1 MSKVMVLGSF
11 VVDLMSR
18 SPHFP
23 EKGETVKS
31 NFFKMGPGGKGFNQ
45 AVAAKR
51 AGADLRIAV
60 KLGQDEFAQVAL
72 NWMEKDHMDRS
83 GVCRSEEVPTG
94 AALIMVDDGT
104 GQNMISVYLGASADF
119 NRQDLD
125 RLYSYIEEC
134 EYLLLQLEI
143 NEWALMEVIDFAKKK
158 GVKVILNPAPAAKL
172 PETLFD
178 GLYAVIP
185 NEVEAKL
192 ITGIP
197 VKEVGCQKAAEW
209 FFERG
214 VQNVI
219 ITLGGD
225 GVFVSDRTTVRRIDV
240 YQSTKVVDTTGAG
253 DAFCGGFLAAL
264 GEGKDV
270 FEAAEYGNVVGNLAV
285 RKIGTTP
292 AMPTLEEINTFL
304 NSDENRRS

>member
-31 NFFKMGPGGKGFNQ
+31 SFFKMGPGGKGFNQ

-51 AGADLRIAV
+51 AGADLQAAI
-60 KLGQDEFAQVAL
+60 KLGRDEFAQVAL
-72 NWMEKDHMDRS
+72 NWMEKDGMDRS
-83 GVCRSEEVPTG
+83 GVCYSEEVPTG
-94 AALIMVDDGT
+94 AALILVDDST

-119 NRQDLD
+119 NQQDLE
-125 RLYSYIEEC
+125 RLYPYIEGC
-134 EYLLLQLEI
+134 EFLLLQLEI
-143 NEWALMEVIDFAKKK
+143 NQWALEQVIAFAKSK
-158 GVKVILNPAPAAKL
+158 GVKVILNPAPAAPL
-172 PETLFD
+172 PETLLE

-197 VKEVGCQKAAEW
+197 VKEAGCEAAAGW
-209 FFERG
+209 FFRRG

-219 ITLGGD
+219 ITLGED
-225 GVFVSDRTTVRRIDV
+225 GVYADNGKKSRRVGI
-240 YQSTKVVDTTGAG
+240 YPSTRAVDTTGAG

-270 FEAAEYGNVVGNLAV
+270 FEAVEFGNVVGNLAV
-285 RKIGTTP
+285 RRIGTAP
-292 AMPTLEEINTFL
+292 AMPMREEIDRFL
-304 NSDENRRS
+304 ESPESCR